1 MGCFG
6 VVVCSVNAAYC
17 ALVHAQNLWRKESGA
32 VSAVVTSRSNDIIV
46 FQPVQ
51 DGREFFRQFV
61 RLSIK
66 SAAQIVNWY
75 TRERNYSGMTV
86 VQHWS
91 VAKDSSRKAGAS
103 YFSSGGIDI
112 HEVLHVEMLVE
123 QSSSLPSQS

>member
-1 MGCFG
+1 M
-6 VVVCSVNAAYC
+6 
-17 ALVHAQNLWRKESGA
+17 LQISGGKGA
-32 VSAVVTSRSNDIIV
+32 GWLRRLSRPRSNDIID